1 MCSLALLA
9 FLSGWNV
16 ADFINRDTSSVLIAE
31 MWPFDPTPL
40 TNSTIW
46 FSALVQ
52 VLYSTNIGV
61 GVWPV
66 LTGKFLYKGD
76 AVRTTMVYMCFNV
89 FIVTLSVAFFMTQ
102 YQNPTTL
109 NATIS
114 LPELKPLTAIYD
126 AATNE
131 PDPTL
136 ARLIPGLAYFL
147 IVLVT
152 IMSVSISIYTA
163 SRFFNRHPNVIMGLL
178 GLVASTAALLG
189 PKYIV
194 PRLLDAE
201 HVAVLVI
208 VALIFDI
215 MSITWIYGAKNIYT
229 DLEFSIG
236 RPILKVWVF
245 MWCITPVVLTGLL
258 TWWAIDL
265 NMLLVMPP
273 RWTAILLALLI
284 IAVVACMQVY
294 QQVDY
299 NCCSMIQEAAQSSTD
314 WGPADPIVR
323 HAWKQWRSV
332 CEDTGQKDF
341 TLRRRGTRDY
351 THSIKKGQYSRAKY
365 GLEDARKASSTPGN
379 STPNYSGS
387 LYDDSA
393 IEEDVSV
400 DKFPHQSNG
409 MLAINQEG
417 TLGTLGKPYR
427 YAGEPS
433 VRKPLSNGTAENM
446 HQKQYF
452 YVQPA
457 TAITSTS
464 IGNNSAD
471 EQYHNV
477 SKVEIVPDAGRSYA
491 KNPLARIPTGTTN
504 LPPSNTASR
513 HYSSGTA
520 DRRQFVNRLPVESA
534 HQENP
539 TGSVQHEADGG
550 DHICWR
556 KFSVNPDEFSTEL

>member
-16 ADFINRDTSSVLIAE
+16 AEFINRDASSVLIAE

-46 FSALVQ
+46 FGALVQ
-52 VLYSTNIGV
+52 MLYSTNIGV

-109 NATIS
+109 NGTVS

-131 PDPTL
+131 PDPML
-136 ARLIPGLAYFL
+136 ARIIPGLAYFL

-152 IMSVSISIYTA
+152 IMSVAISIYTA
-163 SRFFNRHPNVIMGLL
+163 SRFFNRHPNIIMGIL
-178 GLVASTAALLG
+178 GLCASVAALLG
-189 PKYIV
+189 PKYIA

-201 HVAVLVI
+201 YVAVLVI

-245 MWCITPVVLTGLL
+245 MWCITPVLLTGLL

-265 NMLLVMPP
+265 DMLLVMPP
-273 RWTAILLALLI
+273 RWAAIVLALFI
-284 IAVVACMQVY
+284 IAVVACVQVY

-299 NCCSMIQEAAQSSTD
+299 NCCSMIQEAAQASTD

-365 GLEDARKASSTPGN
+365 GVEDVRKASSTPGN

-387 LYDDSA
+387 IYDDSA

-400 DKFPHQSNG
+400 DKFPQSNG
-409 MLAINQEG
+409 MLANNQDA
-417 TLGTLGKPYR
+417 TLGKQYN
-427 YAGEPS
+427 YS
-433 VRKPLSNGTAENM
+433 VDPNLRKPHGTENL

-464 IGNNSAD
+464 IGNTAGD
-471 EQYHNV
+471 QYHSV

-491 KNPLARIPTGTTN
+491 KNPLARIPAG
-504 LPPSNTASR
+504 LNTALPNTK
-513 HYSSGTA
+513 HYSNGVP

-534 HQENP
+534 EESMS
-539 TGSVQHEADGG
+539 GSGQQDAEEG

>member
-1 MCSLALLA
+1 M
-9 FLSGWNV
+9 
-16 ADFINRDTSSVLIAE
+16 
-31 MWPFDPTPL
+31 
-40 TNSTIW
+40 
-46 FSALVQ
+46 
-52 VLYSTNIGV
+52 
-61 GVWPV
+61 

-89 FIVTLSVAFFMTQ
+89 FIVSLSVAFFMTQ

-109 NATIS
+109 NGTIS

-131 PDPTL
+131 PDPML

-152 IMSVSISIYTA
+152 IMSVAISIYTA
-163 SRFFNRHPNVIMGLL
+163 SRFFNRHPNIIMGLL
-178 GLVASTAALLG
+178 GLVASMAALLG
-189 PKYIV
+189 PKYIA

-201 HVAVLVI
+201 HVAVLVT

-245 MWCITPVVLTGLL
+245 MWCITPVLLTGLL

-273 RWTAILLALLI
+273 RWAAILLALFI
-284 IAVVACMQVY
+284 IAVVACVQVY

-365 GLEDARKASSTPGN
+365 GLEDVRKASSTPGN

-400 DKFPHQSNG
+400 DKFPQSNG
-409 MLAINQEG
+409 IMAINQEG
-417 TLGTLGKPYR
+417 TLGKPYR
-427 YAGEPS
+427 YSVEPS
-433 VRKPLSNGTAENM
+433 VRKPISNGITENM

-457 TAITSTS
+457 TAVTSSTS
-464 IGNNSAD
+464 IGNSGD
-471 EQYHNV
+471 EQYQSV
-477 SKVEIVPDAGRSYA
+477 SKVEIIPDAGRSYA
-491 KNPLARIPTGTTN
+491 KNPLARNGAIDAA
-504 LPPSNTASR
+504 PSNTR
-513 HYSSGTA
+513 HYPTGA
-520 DRRQFVNRLPVESA
+520 PDRRQFVNRVPVECA
-534 HQENP
+534 QQDN
-539 TGSVQHEADGG
+539 TVGSSQREADGG

>member
-1 MCSLALLA
+1 MTDFLNRESSSELLTQ
-9 FLSGWNV
+9 L
-16 ADFINRDTSSVLIAE
+16 
-31 MWPFDPTPL
+31 WPFDPTL
-40 TNSTIW
+40 LGNSTIW
-46 FSALVQ
+46 FNALVQ
-52 VLYSTNIGV
+52 VICSTNIGV
-61 GVWPV
+61 GAWPV

-76 AVRTTMVYMCFNV
+76 AVRTAMVYMCFNV
-89 FIVTLSVAFFMTQ
+89 FIVTLSGAFFITQ

-131 PDPTL
+131 PDPLL

-147 IVLVT
+147 IAIVT
-152 IMSVSISIYTA
+152 IMSVAISIFTA
-163 SRFFNRHPNVIMGLL
+163 SRFFTRHPNYIMGLL
-178 GLVASTAALLG
+178 GFVASVAALLG
-189 PKYIV
+189 PKYIA

-201 HVAVLVI
+201 IVAVLVI

-245 MWCITPVVLTGLL
+245 MWCITPVLLTGLL

-265 NMLLVMPP
+265 HLLMVMPP
-273 RWTAILLALLI
+273 RWAAIVLALFI
-284 IAVVACMQVY
+284 ICVVAIVQVY

-299 NCCSMIQEAAQSSTD
+299 NCCSMIQEAAQASTD

-365 GLEDARKASSTPGN
+365 GVEDVRKASSTPGN
-379 STPNYSGS
+379 STPNYNGS
-387 LYDDSA
+387 IYDDSA
-393 IEEDVSV
+393 IEEDVSM
-400 DKFPHQSNG
+400 DKFPQQSSG
-409 MLAINQEG
+409 MMMAVNEEG
-417 TLGTLGKPYR
+417 SLGQPYR
-427 YAGEPS
+427 YSVEPS
-433 VRKPLSNGTAENM
+433 VRKPHSNGSAVETL

-457 TAITSTS
+457 AAISSTS
-464 IGNNSAD
+464 IGHIGGD
-471 EQYHNV
+471 QYHSV

-491 KNPLARIPTGTTN
+491 KNPLARIPSGVD
-504 LPPSNTASR
+504 LSNTK
-513 HYSSGTA
+513 HYSTGA
-520 DRRQFVNRLPVESA
+520 APDRRQFVNRLPVESA
-534 HQENP
+534 KLDVAGP
-539 TGSVQHEADGG
+539 SQHDPDGAE
-550 DHICWR
+550 HICWR

>member
-1 MCSLALLA
+1 MLRRCIFILGLCSLSLLA

-16 ADFINRDTSSVLIAE
+16 ADFINRDPSDSFAA

-40 TNSTIW
+40 TSSAIW

-52 VLYSTNIGV
+52 VIFSTGIGV

-76 AVRTTMVYMCFNV
+76 AVRTSMVYMCFNV
-89 FIVTLSVAFFMTQ
+89 FIVTLSVAFFITQ
-102 YQNPTTL
+102 YHNPTTL

-126 AATNE
+126 AATND
-131 PDPTL
+131 PDPML
-136 ARLIPGLAYFL
+136 ARLIPGLAYLL

-152 IMSVSISIYTA
+152 IMSVAISIYTA
-163 SRFFNRHPNVIMGLL
+163 SRFYTRHPNYIMSVLGLL
-178 GLVASTAALLG
+178 ASVAALLG
-189 PKYIV
+189 PKYV
-194 PRLLDAE
+194 AARLLDSE
-201 HVAVLVI
+201 IVGVLVI

-236 RPILKVWVF
+236 RPILKVWVL
-245 MWCITPVVLTGLL
+245 MWCITPVMLTGLL
-258 TWWAIDL
+258 TWWSIDL
-265 NMLLVMPP
+265 ERLMVMLP
-273 RWTAILLALLI
+273 RWASIVLALFI
-284 IAVVACMQVY
+284 IVIVACAQVY

-299 NCCSMIQEAAQSSTD
+299 NCCSMIQEAAQASTD

-365 GLEDARKASSTPGN
+365 AMEDGRKASSTAGSN
-379 STPNYSGS
+379 TPNYSGS
-387 LYDDSA
+387 IYDDSA

-400 DKFPHQSNG
+400 EKFPQSNG
-409 MLAINQEG
+409 MLAINQ
-417 TLGTLGKPYR
+417 TDAIGKPYR
-427 YAGEPS
+427 YSIDPP
-433 VRKPLSNGTAENM
+433 VRKPHQSASETLQ
-446 HQKQYF
+446 QKQYF

-457 TAITSTS
+457 TVPAAVLT
-464 IGNNSAD
+464 GNNSGD
-471 EQYHNV
+471 QYHSV

-491 KNPLARIPTGTTN
+491 KNPLARVAAAGTN
-504 LPPSNTASR
+504 PAE
-513 HYSSGTA
+513 
-520 DRRQFVNRLPVESA
+520 RRQFVNRVPVEQQPEQQLGVAGPTS
-534 HQENP
+534 QEAN
-539 TGSVQHEADGG
+539 GG
-550 DHICWR
+550 ADHICWR
-556 KFSVNPDEFSTEL
+556 KFSVNTDEFSTEL